1 LDFYNAIVIPHHST
15 TSKPQNLKTS
25 KPQNLISV
33 SLYIISQTM
42 KANDFL
48 CPYCRGH
55 LMPHQKVI
63 LSARKESGKRGIILL
78 NPQLGE
84 YDVHVHHTFK
94 LVEGEHIDML
104 CPLCHA
110 NLTDH
115 TISQNLARIK
125 MIDAAGMEYDI
136 YFSEIF
142 GEKCTFKISGDK
154 KIEKFGDDP
163 ADYQNYWGATPGY

>member
-1 LDFYNAIVIPHHST
+1 
-15 TSKPQNLKTS
+15 
-25 KPQNLISV
+25 
-33 SLYIISQTM
+33 M

-63 LSARKESGKRGIILL
+63 LSARKESGKRGMILL
-78 NPQLGE
+78 NPQLGQ
-84 YDVHVHHTFK
+84 YDIHVHHTFK

-115 TISQNLARIK
+115 TISKNLARIK
-125 MIDAAGMEYDI
+125 MIDIKGMEYDI

-142 GEKCTFKISGDK
+142 GEKCTYKISGDK
-154 KIEKFGDDP
+154 KVEKYGEDS
-163 ADYQNYWGATPGY
+163 ADYRNFWGAEPKY